1 MSLNQALKEINS
13 ELEGHLGVS
22 AKYLKDGRE
31 AEVNGSML
39 FPTASVFKVPLLIE
53 MYRQIEQG
61 QIDLNEMV
69 NLKEGHKV
77 PGSGILKEL
86 EEGLSISVSDL
97 STLMMIV
104 SDNTATDILLEKVG
118 KDNVNKMLDEF
129 GFKKTRVVVDCRDIL
144 FDLVGLNDLP
154 DKRKTLK
161 LYNET
166 VTIIEAKGS
175 WSLGIDRNN
184 VTTPV
189 EMTRLL
195 ELIVKNEAASVDSCN
210 AILDTMSKCQTGQY
224 RIPKYLPSRD
234 VKIIHK
240 TGSLPGIRNDVGIVS
255 RVDDAE
261 GYIISCFTKNAGD
274 VYSAEEAIAKASLQV
289 FERMP

>member
-1 MSLNQALKEINS
+1 MSLNLALKEINS

-31 AEVNGSML
+31 ADVNGSML

-53 MYRQIEQG
+53 MYRQIDQG
-61 QIDLNEMV
+61 KIDLNEKFL
-69 NLKEGHKV
+69 LKEEHKV

-86 EEGLSISVSDL
+86 GEGLSVSVSDL
-97 STLMMIV
+97 VTLMMIV

-118 KDNVNKMLDEF
+118 KDNVNKMLAEF
-129 GFKKTRVVVDCRDIL
+129 SFEKTRVVVDCRDIL

-154 DKRKTLK
+154 DERKTLK

-166 VTIIEAKGS
+166 ATIREVKGS
-175 WSLGIDRNN
+175 WSLGTDRNN
-184 VTTPV
+184 VTTPR
-189 EMTRLL
+189 EMNRLL
-195 ELIVKNEAASVDSCN
+195 ELIVRHEAASVDSCN
-210 AILDTMSKCQTGQY
+210 AMLETMSKCQTGQY

-255 RVDDAE
+255 RVDDTE
-261 GYIISCFTKNAGD
+261 SYIISCFTKNAGN
-274 VYSAEEAIAKASLQV
+274 VYSAEEAIAKASFRV
-289 FERMP
+289 FETMQ